1 MTKITRNAPHLYACR
16 TGKNGATKIFH
27 LFVLLPIAKSKN
39 VRFWNNTA
47 SIVENGF
54 SYQLDE
60 QGIHFQLDN
69 EPSSLGEK
77 IVTAGQTYWGI
88 YISFK
93 YSEGNYI
100 DESSQYA
107 FTVNIHKAN
116 KRKPE
121 KKITIYYE
129 DAEEIEAEA
138 FNLIKDGEFASDCPY
153 VYLNQMDKKDMV
165 NPITLVPTFEQ
176 LELVAATN
184 NKSKRPSSI
193 EMIINRE
200 VKVKQVKNVDYTVG
214 FYEAIEGEEVLV
226 KTRGDNKS
234 KKKKKKK
241 KKRHKMKIRFK
252 ATK

>member
-16 TGKNGATKIFH
+16 TGKNDVTKTFH

-54 SYQLDE
+54 SYKLDE

-77 IVTAGQTYWGI
+77 IVTGGQTYWGI
-88 YISFK
+88 YISFE

-100 DESSQYA
+100 DESSKYA

-129 DAEEIEAEA
+129 DAEEIDEEE
-138 FNLIKDGEFASDCPY
+138 FNLIRDGEFATDCPY
-153 VYLNQMDKKDMV
+153 VYLNQMDKKGIA
-165 NPITLVPTFEQ
+165 NPIVLVPTFEQ

-184 NKSKRPSSI
+184 NKSKRPSNI
-193 EMIINRE
+193 EMVISRE
-200 VKVKQVKNVDYTVG
+200 VKVKQVENVERTGD

-226 KTRGDNKS
+226 KARGNNKS